1 MGRRANIDDVARE
14 AGVSRT
20 AVSFAFNSPD
30 RLGAD
35 TVARIRGVATDL
47 GYRPHPVARMLASRQ
62 TATVGILIPHSLDQ
76 VFGNPYYGLFFEG
89 ASAAIGDRGLGL
101 LFISPLRGSLRRAL
115 DRATV
120 DGVLVVGLDPDH
132 PEVGD
137 IRKAGVPMVSVDA
150 PAWPEHGAIEVGDE
164 AGARAAAEHLIELG
178 HRDVLVMSIGPSTA
192 ERSVAPG
199 PLVRRRLEGYRAGL
213 ATSQEPVNAVVIGA
227 HATVESG
234 ELEFRSAWQRGLRPT
249 AVLAMSDAM
258 AIGVIQAARATGIAI
273 PEDLSVVGFD
283 DLPMSKLSHPPLT
296 TVHQPIREKGRLAA
310 QLLIEVL
317 DTGPSVSG
325 KRRLLE
331 TRLVIRGSTAKPRS
345 PGSRIHATADA
356 DRSAAAAEA
365 SEAIE
370 TMENSA
376 SMIEIGN
383 EEDR

>member
-356 DRSAAAAEA
+356 DRSAAAEEA